1 MKILMTMVAALAI
14 SSVASAQQTAC
25 TFTTDGVSETRTFD
39 GLARIVN
46 IEGANAV
53 NVVNRR
59 TGEILD
65 TVEFGNARFGVRCNI
80 AGSSSS
86 PAPSVVAPS
95 SPTEPSA
102 SSAINQATAESTP
115 ARRISRFSRLRRR
128 SRG

>member
-86 PAPSVVAPS
+86 PAPSVVAPT
-95 SPTEPSA
+95 PTEPSA

>member
-1 MKILMTMVAALAI
+1 MKILMTVVAALAI

-86 PAPSVVAPS
+86 PAPSVVAPT
-95 SPTEPSA
+95 PTEPSA